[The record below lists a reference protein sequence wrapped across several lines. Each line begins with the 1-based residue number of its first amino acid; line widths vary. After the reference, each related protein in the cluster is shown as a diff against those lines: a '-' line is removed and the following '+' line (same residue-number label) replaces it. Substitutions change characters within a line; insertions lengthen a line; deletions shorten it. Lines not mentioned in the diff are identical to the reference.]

1 MIEAMIDIET
11 LDTKNSA
18 VVFQIG
24 LVIFE
29 GNTILQKCQW
39 NLMIDQQLAR
49 GRTVSAST
57 LAFHL
62 SIPAN
67 LRMAIE
73 MEDKTYCGAVA
84 IGRIHDELA
93 SYTVK
98 NFWSKGS
105 FDFNI
110 LESLFKDFD
119 ESIPWKFYQ
128 LRELRTL
135 MQECSIP
142 KGDVSHNALEDCL
155 NQIDQLNACRAKIG
169 A

>member
-24 LVIFE
+24 LVIFKE
-29 GNTILQKCQW
+29 EKRLKERQW

-62 SIPAN
+62 GIPAN
-67 LRMAIE
+67 LMGAIKQ
-73 MEDKTYCGAVA
+73 EDDIYCGGVA
-84 IGRIHDELA
+84 INGLKDEIA
-93 SYTVK
+93 SYEIK
-98 NFWSKGS
+98 NFWAKGS
-105 FDFNI
+105 LDFNI
-110 LESLFKDFD
+110 LESLFSDYN
-119 ESIPWKFYQ
+119 EVVPWKFFQ

-135 MQECSIP
+135 MSECKVP

-155 NQIDQLNACRAKIG
+155 AQVEHLNECRFQIVT
-169 A
+169 

>member
-24 LVIFE
+24 LVIFK
-29 GNTILQKCQW
+29 GQQVLQKKQW
-39 NLMIDQQLAR
+39 NLMVDQQLAR

-62 SIPAN
+62 GIPAN
-67 LRMAIE
+67 LMNAINK
-73 MEDKTYCGAVA
+73 EDDIYCGGVA
-84 IGRIHDELA
+84 INQLKDEIA
-93 SYTVK
+93 SYEIK
-98 NFWSKGS
+98 NFWAKGS

-110 LESLFKDFD
+110 LDSLLSDYN
-119 ESIPWKFYQ
+119 EVVPWKFYQ

-135 MQECSIP
+135 MSECKVP
-142 KGDVSHNALEDCL
+142 KGDVSHNALEDCIA
-155 NQIDQLNACRAKIG
+155 QIEQLQKCRFLIG
-169 A
+169 S